1 MDRIGRIVAVLVIA
15 LAAQTVAAQSSAAQ
29 PGAAQLA
36 KNVIFMLS
44 DGTGTEAWALTRW
57 VAGGRLASD
66 EILSGAVR
74 TYGADSIITDSAPGA
89 TAYATGQKGSD
100 KGLAVYPWSVTVAGI
115 DPRPELRYVP
125 LPTVLEGARLSGRAT
140 GLVAT
145 SNIQHASPAAFSSHW
160 PDRDN
165 YLEIAEQQV
174 YGDIDVVLSGGERY
188 LLPKGRGEGSRADG
202 EDLVEVLKS
211 RGYAYVRTRDELL
224 AARAAQ
230 AAQGGRAERLFGMFA
245 GGSLS
250 YEADRQRYS
259 RSQPSLAEMA
269 KIAIET
275 LSGGPKG
282 RDKGFFLFIEGSKV
296 DWAAHANDPAGLYSE
311 LKAYDDAVKVAL
323 DFARASGD
331 TLVISVS
338 DHGNGG
344 VSIGTRE
351 DSAYSRMDDDTLAG
365 TLRKAKVSA
374 ETLAVLLQRESTAER
389 IRAVCA
395 EYWGISDLS
404 EKEVASLKAGIEAA
418 NRSQSAA
425 EAFVNTLGPLLSSRA
440 KVGWSASGHTGGDV
454 FLFSFGPGRPIGLWE
469 NTDIGKLVAAAM
481 GFDFAELGRRL
492 FVEAESAFRAE
503 GFVAT
508 LDKGD
513 PANPVL
519 VVTRAG
525 SAGTPGSPGTAR
537 LPLAKNLLL
546 VRGRTFSL
554 EGIVVHAEKI
564 GKVFVPRQAIDIVKA
579 EL

>member
-15 LAAQTVAAQSSAAQ
+15 LAAQSGAAQ
-29 PGAAQLA
+29 PA

-165 YLEIAEQQV
+165 YSEIAEQQV

-188 LLPKGRGEGSRADG
+188 LLPKGRGEGNRADG

-224 AARAAQ
+224 AAIAAKS
-230 AAQGGRAERLFGMFA
+230 GKLFGMFA

-269 KIAIET
+269 KVAIET
-275 LSGGPKG
+275 LSGGAKG

-374 ETLAVLLQRESTAER
+374 ETLAVLLQRESSAER

-481 GFDFAELGRRL
+481 GFDFAELGKRL

-525 SAGTPGSPGTAR
+525 SAGAPGSAGAAR

-546 VRGRTFSL
+546 VRGKTFSL

-564 GKVFVPRQAIDIVKA
+564 GKVFVPRQAVDIVKA